1 MKKILSFIVELV
13 FWLQIFITP
22 VAIGG
27 VVALFIYVRNERL
40 LWLSM
45 IIAAIAVVIGIVYA
59 ERVRRKH
66 GTSRY
71 VSKILATPDI
81 WPDEYPGETKVR
93 KMEQQIK
100 KDNM

>member
-1 MKKILSFIVELV
+1 MV

-59 ERVRRKH
+59 ERVGRKH

-81 WPDEYPGETKVR
+81 WPDEYPGETETENGATNEER
-93 KMEQQIK
+93 
-100 KDNM
+100 